1 MAYEYND
8 GERQRNVRL
17 AGRTTPASRSVS
29 DNDGP
34 QNPQRPQDRPSSS
47 IPQNASTRQAD
58 RPCSGTRQRR
68 AEVPRRQK
76 NNRRKSDDHISRFF
90 SKPRGGRDAKQPQ
103 PMGRVRAANPQIHRL
118 CLALCSVM
126 ACLAFVYLGSC
137 ASHGY
142 AGLEPTAEEKLL
154 KAPVAPGYSFAF
166 STPRSQWSAGSMPHI
181 YQIDPAWS
189 ELPYAGGTIR
199 QNGCGPTCLTM
210 VYIYKTGHTDMTPAD
225 MCALSEAGNYAPTGA
240 TEWSF
245 MTSGAWRLGLNGTQ
259 LYNDRDSM
267 AQALRS
273 GAPVIAAVRPGT
285 FTNVGHYIVLYG
297 IDDADQ
303 IGVYDPNSPSRSARR
318 WGVVEV
324 LNEIEAMWAYY

>member
-47 IPQNASTRQAD
+47 MPQNASTRQAD

-76 NNRRKSDDHISRFF
+76 NDRRKSDDHISRFF
-90 SKPRGGRDAKQPQ
+90 SKPRGGCGAKRPR
-103 PMGRVRAANPQIHRL
+103 PMGRIRAANPQIHRL
-118 CLALCSVM
+118 RLALCSIM

-137 ASHGY
+137 ASHGS

-154 KAPVAPGYSFAF
+154 KAPVALGYSFAF
-166 STPRSQWSAGSMPHI
+166 STPRSQWSAGTMPHI

-210 VYIYKTGHTDMTPAD
+210 VYIFKTGRTDMTPAD

-245 MTSGAWRLGLNGTQ
+245 MTSGAWQLGLNGTQ

-324 LNEIEAMWAYY
+324 LNEIEAMWAY

>member
-34 QNPQRPQDRPSSS
+34 QNPQRPQNRPSSS
-47 IPQNASTRQAD
+47 MPQNANTRQTD
-58 RPCSGTRQRR
+58 RPYSGTCQRR

-76 NNRRKSDDHISRFF
+76 NDRRKSDDHISRFF
-90 SKPRGGRDAKQPQ
+90 SKPRGGRGAKQPR
-103 PMGRVRAANPQIHRL
+103 PMGRARAANPQIHRL
-118 CLALCSVM
+118 RLALCSIM

-137 ASHGY
+137 ASHGS

-154 KAPVAPGYSFAF
+154 KAPVALGYSFAF
-166 STPRSQWSAGSMPHI
+166 STPRSQWSAGTMPHI

-210 VYIYKTGHTDMTPAD
+210 VYIFKTGRTDMTPAD

-245 MTSGAWRLGLNGTQ
+245 MTSGAWQLGLNGTQ

>member
-1 MAYEYND
+1 
-8 GERQRNVRL
+8 
-17 AGRTTPASRSVS
+17 
-29 DNDGP
+29 
-34 QNPQRPQDRPSSS
+34 
-47 IPQNASTRQAD
+47 
-58 RPCSGTRQRR
+58 
-68 AEVPRRQK
+68 
-76 NNRRKSDDHISRFF
+76 
-90 SKPRGGRDAKQPQ
+90 
-103 PMGRVRAANPQIHRL
+103 
-118 CLALCSVM
+118 M

-137 ASHGY
+137 ASHGS
-142 AGLEPTAEEKLL
+142 AGLEPTAEDKLL

-166 STPRSQWSAGSMPHI
+166 STPRSQWQAGTMPHI

-199 QNGCGPTCLTM
+199 QNACGPTCLTM
-210 VYIYKTGHTDMTPAD
+210 VYIYKTGHTDMTPVD

-245 MTSGAWRLGLNGTQ
+245 MTSGAWQLGLNGTQ
-259 LYNDRDSM
+259 LYNDRYSM

-303 IGVYDPNSPSRSARR
+303 IGVYDPNSQSRSARR

>member
-29 DNDGP
+29 DSDGP

-47 IPQNASTRQAD
+47 MPQNASARQAD
-58 RPCSGTRQRR
+58 RPYSGTRQRR

-76 NNRRKSDDHISRFF
+76 SDRRKSDNHISRFF
-90 SKPRGGRDAKQPQ
+90 SKPRGGRGAKQPR

-118 CLALCSVM
+118 RLALCSIM

-137 ASHGY
+137 ASHGS

-166 STPRSQWSAGSMPHI
+166 STPRSQWSAGTMPHI

-210 VYIYKTGHTDMTPAD
+210 VYIFKTGHTDMTPVD

-245 MTSGAWRLGLNGTQ
+245 MTSGAWQLGLNGTQ
-259 LYNDRDSM
+259 LYNDRGSM
-267 AQALRS
+267 AQALHS
-273 GAPVIAAVRPGT
+273 GAPIIAAVRPGT
-285 FTNVGHYIVLYG
+285 FTSVGHYIVLYG

>member
-1 MAYEYND
+1 
-8 GERQRNVRL
+8 
-17 AGRTTPASRSVS
+17 
-29 DNDGP
+29 
-34 QNPQRPQDRPSSS
+34 
-47 IPQNASTRQAD
+47 
-58 RPCSGTRQRR
+58 
-68 AEVPRRQK
+68 
-76 NNRRKSDDHISRFF
+76 
-90 SKPRGGRDAKQPQ
+90 
-103 PMGRVRAANPQIHRL
+103 
-118 CLALCSVM
+118 M

-137 ASHGY
+137 ASHGS

-166 STPRSQWSAGSMPHI
+166 STPRSQWSAGTMPHI

-210 VYIYKTGHTDMTPAD
+210 VYIFKTGHTDMTPVD

-245 MTSGAWRLGLNGTQ
+245 MTSGAWQLGLNGTQ
-259 LYNDRDSM
+259 LYNDRGSM
-267 AQALRS
+267 AQALHS
-273 GAPVIAAVRPGT
+273 GAPIIAAVRPGT
-285 FTNVGHYIVLYG
+285 FTSVGHYIVLYG

-324 LNEIEAMWAYY
+324 LNEIEAMWAY

>member
-34 QNPQRPQDRPSSS
+34 QNPQRPQNRPSSS
-47 IPQNASTRQAD
+47 MPQNASTRQAD
-58 RPCSGTRQRR
+58 RPYSGTRQRR
-68 AEVPRRQK
+68 AEVPWRQK
-76 NNRRKSDDHISRFF
+76 NDRRKPDNHISRFF
-90 SKPRGGRDAKQPQ
+90 SKPRSGRSAKQPR
-103 PMGRVRAANPQIHRL
+103 PMGRARAANPQIHRL
-118 CLALCSVM
+118 CLALCSIM

-137 ASHGY
+137 ASHGS

-324 LNEIEAMWAYY
+324 LNEIEAMWAY

>member
-17 AGRTTPASRSVS
+17 AGRTTLASRSVS

-47 IPQNASTRQAD
+47 MPQNASARQAD
-58 RPCSGTRQRR
+58 RPYSGTRQRR

-76 NNRRKSDDHISRFF
+76 NDRQKSDNHISRFL
-90 SKPRGGRDAKQPQ
+90 SKPHGAKQPR
-103 PMGRVRAANPQIHRL
+103 PMGRARAAHPQIHRL
-118 CLALCSVM
+118 CLALCSIM

-137 ASHGY
+137 ASHGS

-166 STPRSQWSAGSMPHI
+166 STPRSQWSAGTMPHI

-210 VYIYKTGHTDMTPAD
+210 VYIFKTGRTDMTPAD